1 MQVWKYEAPGGERV
15 LSSSPAMDSEG
26 VLYVGT
32 APALGADGK
41 TVGRAGG
48 ALVAVDGNIG
58 PSKEVR
64 VCACVSLHCLWRP
77 VPAVPRMRPHA
88 MPVNVHSRFVS
99 PFAHM

>member
-1 MQVWKYEAPGGERV
+1 MWKYEAPGGERV

-64 VCACVSLHCLWRP
+64 VCVALLRWRP
-77 VPAVPRMRPHA
+77 VPPVPRMRPDA
-88 MPVNVHSRFVS
+88 VPVNVHSRFVS

>member
-1 MQVWKYEAPGGERV
+1 M

-32 APALGADGK
+32 APALGADGR

-64 VCACVSLHCLWRP
+64 VCACAALLRWRP
-77 VPAVPRMRPHA
+77 VPPVPRMRPHA
-88 MPVNVHSRFVS
+88 VSVNVHSRFVS

>member
-1 MQVWKYEAPGGERV
+1 VWKYEAPGGERV

-64 VCACVSLHCLWRP
+64 VCVASLRLSVLCLLS
-77 VPAVPRMRPHA
+77 PALAPRTRSQSTFTHA
-88 MPVNVHSRFVS
+88 FPT
-99 PFAHM
+99 